1 MLCGHRG
8 QGRCHRE
15 MRVWLSPVFI
25 GSRDLVCL
33 DETGLAHFRTVEK
46 EEKEGVSVPQGR

>member
-33 DETGLAHFRTVEK
+33 DETGLAHFRAVEK
-46 EEKEGVSVPQGR
+46 EEKEGVSVLQGR